1 MFEGIC
7 VFLRLCHL
15 GFIHQL
21 SKKSHRLA
29 STSTSVFMILFI
41 FFFKTPNWN
50 ILVLRLLNSRTR
62 MTLKSSIVILQALET
77 TAASLTSVAS
87 ATSLASTAS
96 TALFSQKTSWSQWF
110 DHQNDQYWSF
120 FLEWFFKNLNF
131 HRCMAPFLSEVV
143 EASLFYWKLVDETQM
158 SCPQKYTVT
167 FKQYLNCIFLSVS
180 VNLKETFQFETPCTK
195 LKISF

>member
-77 TAASLTSVAS
+77 TAPQWPLQPHWRQQSLQPYFLKKLPDPNGLIIKMTSIGHFFGMV
-87 ATSLASTAS
+87 L
-96 TALFSQKTSWSQWF
+96 QKS
-110 DHQNDQYWSF
+110 
-120 FLEWFFKNLNF
+120 K
-131 HRCMAPFLSEVV
+131 LSPM
-143 EASLFYWKLVDETQM
+143 YGT
-158 SCPQKYTVT
+158 
-167 FKQYLNCIFLSVS
+167 VS
-180 VNLKETFQFETPCTK
+180 VGGCWGQPILLKTGGWNSNVMSSEIHSYLQTISKLHISICQRQFK
-195 LKISF
+195 RNISIWDTMY